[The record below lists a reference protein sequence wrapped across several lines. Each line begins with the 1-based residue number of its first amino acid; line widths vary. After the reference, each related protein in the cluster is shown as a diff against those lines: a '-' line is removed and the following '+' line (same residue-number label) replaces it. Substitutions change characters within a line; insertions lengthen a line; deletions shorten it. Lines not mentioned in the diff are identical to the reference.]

1 MRVHYLKHVP
11 FEGLEAILPWLK
23 EREWQV
29 SLTELYRDEPLPSI
43 NDIDWLIVMGGPMS
57 AHDESKYSWL
67 KAEKDLIGQAIET
80 GKPILG
86 VCLGSQL
93 IADVLGSKVYKNPE
107 PEIGWF
113 PIELS
118 EKATSH
124 ELGRLIPPQVEVF
137 HWHGETFDLPQ
148 GALHLASSQACE
160 NQAFVYGDR
169 VLGLQFHLETT
180 QETLEAL
187 VHGCANE
194 LTADRPFIQSPGQML
209 SAPHR
214 FTRLN
219 QILNPILKEL
229 SARVA

>member
-11 FEGLEAILPWLK
+11 FEGLGAILPWLK

-67 KAEKDLIGQAIET
+67 KAEKDLIGQAIAT

-113 PIELS
+113 PIDLS

-187 VHGCANE
+187 VHGGYATVF
-194 LTADRPFIQSPGQML
+194 L
-209 SAPHR
+209 
-214 FTRLN
+214 
-219 QILNPILKEL
+219 
-229 SARVA
+229 

>member
-11 FEGLEAILPWLK
+11 FEGLGAILPWLK

-67 KAEKDLIGQAIET
+67 KAEKDLIGQAIAT

-93 IADVLGSKVYKNPE
+93 IADVLGSKVYKNSE

-113 PIELS
+113 PIDLS
-118 EKATSH
+118 
-124 ELGRLIPPQVEVF
+124 
-137 HWHGETFDLPQ
+137 
-148 GALHLASSQACE
+148 
-160 NQAFVYGDR
+160 
-169 VLGLQFHLETT
+169 
-180 QETLEAL
+180 
-187 VHGCANE
+187 
-194 LTADRPFIQSPGQML
+194 
-209 SAPHR
+209 
-214 FTRLN
+214 
-219 QILNPILKEL
+219 
-229 SARVA
+229 